1 MHIGLLS
8 QDRLHFDPLK
18 PVILRGPPTDDS
30 STVFMGNVV
39 LSLSKARKLSKIIVQ
54 FKSVANTNWP
64 EGIGSRATRLYH
76 KKTLNE
82 ETINVLGSV
91 MDDKDTILLPV
102 GTHRFPF
109 TFVVPN
115 TMAETIEDIYG
126 QVTHTIDAH
135 ASGPGLQLLNN
146 LHTSK
151 PVLVLRTYMS
161 NSILTNNSLQDPS
174 RTFEKHL
181 DIADVQAVVENAA
194 FSSGELLY
202 MRLTIQPHQKNVR
215 LEHIDVSIEETRR
228 YTVIQMDALR
238 TGTDNFGLDF
248 LHATRLLDGESVAVD
263 TDELRSVFVKHGRP
277 LEVNDTLVY
286 RITLASPSCSR
297 QIRHTTHYKDILFRH
312 RINIKL
318 TLSHSQGTVSAPV
331 SRTPSSSNLPTLSNQ
346 HIALHQPL
354 PTLPINHNHS
364 LQISHST
371 PINTPPPNW
380 HNMLSKLRKP
390 RLERET
396 EDAPRQNYPIIFE
409 SLIGVFDCRLKEDYG
424 QLPSYADLGISTNNI
439 PLPSDS
445 KSANNNTDRL
455 AKASRHHKI
464 KMDQTKPGVP
474 APHLCT
480 CYFRFQEQLRLASE
494 APVLHAPTIVNPI
507 TELDS
512 TPSKPPPEY
521 VENVLDGLNALCVQ
535 NKS

>member
-8 QDRLHFDPLK
+8 QDRLYFDPLK

-39 LSLSKARKLSKIIVQ
+39 LSLSKARKLSKITVQ

-91 MDDKDTILLPV
+91 MDDKDIMSLPV

-115 TMAETIEDIYG
+115 SIAETIEDIYG
-126 QVTHTIDAH
+126 QVSHTIEAH

-146 LHTSK
+146 LHTLK

-161 NSILTNNSLQDPS
+161 NSILTNNSLQDLS
-174 RTFEKHL
+174 RTFEKQL
-181 DIADVQAVVENAA
+181 DIADVQAIVENTAY
-194 FSSGELLY
+194 SSGELLHL
-202 MRLTIQPHQKNVR
+202 RLTIQPHKKNVR

-238 TGTDNFGLDF
+238 TGTDNFGLEF

-263 TDELRSVFVKHGRP
+263 TDELKSVFVKHGRP

-312 RINIKL
+312 RINIKIN
-318 TLSHSQGTVSAPV
+318 LSHSNGSVSAPV
-331 SRTPSSSNLPTLSNQ
+331 SRTPSSQNLPTLANSQ
-346 HIALHQPL
+346 ISLHQPSL
-354 PTLPINHNHS
+354 PTNNPQS
-364 LQISHST
+364 SHST
-371 PINTPPPNW
+371 PVNNGQQPNW
-380 HNMLSKLRKP
+380 HNMLSKLRKS
-390 RLERET
+390 RLDKDVEY
-396 EDAPRQNYPIIFE
+396 AQRQQYPIVFE

-439 PLPSDS
+439 PLAVDS
-445 KSANNNTDRL
+445 KSSNHTNH
-455 AKASRHHKI
+455 AKTARNLKI
-464 KMDQTKPGVP
+464 KMDQAKPSVP
-474 APHLCT
+474 APHLCA
-480 CYFRFQEQLRLASE
+480 CYFKFHEQLRLASE
-494 APVLHAPTIVNPI
+494 TPVLSAPTIGNSL
-507 TELDS
+507 ELEP
-512 TPSKPPPEY
+512 PSNPPPEY
-521 VENVLDGLNALCVQ
+521 VENTLDGLNALCVH